1 MEQTKRPYRRITKE
15 VVARHLSE
23 RAVQGNGTR
32 AVEVLEPGYKSPH
45 VRANSISKNMKE
57 LSSDEYVEKRLEQIS
72 ERAIERVDE
81 VINSTDTPQALK
93 ASIFVI
99 EQRRG
104 KAVQRNV
111 NVNANVTIQDVL
123 G

>member
-1 MEQTKRPYRRITKE
+1 MSDTKRPYRLITKE
-15 VVARHLSE
+15 TVARHIAE
-23 RAVQGNGTR
+23 RAVQGNGR
-32 AVEVLEPGYKSPH
+32 KAVDVLEPGYKYPRD
-45 VRANSISKNMKE
+45 RAVAISAKAGD
-57 LSSDEYVEKRLEQIS
+57 LSSDEYVEQRLEQIS

-81 VINSTDTPQALK
+81 VINGTDTPQALK